1 MNGESVLVIFI
12 AFIVLILAFAAWLLA
27 IAKLVEAA
35 RMKGHGQD
43 GTGSL
48 WFIGIFASPI
58 VLGLYTASLPDR
70 SASAAPTPGAP
81 IPTTPTSPRDELP
94 AI

>member
-1 MNGESVLVIFI
+1 
-12 AFIVLILAFAAWLLA
+12 
-27 IAKLVEAA
+27 
-35 RMKGHGQD
+35 MKGHGQD

-70 SASAAPTPGAP
+70 SASAGPTPGAP